1 MEGEKSG
8 GRRECEVGKREIMR
22 KRTKENAASSRH
34 IVIAT
39 SLPATAQ
46 QARGQELTASTNKT
60 NHNSQ
65 QGDQFSKPATE
76 TTASTLVNAN
86 PPKRTATPDF
96 LNATPPPISAS
107 PSAPSP
113 TNSSLAMMNGLMQ
126 RLGFASFSGAR
137 R

>member
-1 MEGEKSG
+1 MKGEKSG

-60 NHNSQ
+60 NNSQ
-65 QGDQFSKPATE
+65 QGDQSSKPAAE
-76 TTASTLVNAN
+76 RTASTLVNAK

-96 LNATPPPISAS
+96 LNATSPPISAS